1 MFPLRLFNVY
11 GTRSRTNSAY
21 GAALG
26 VFIKQKLSNHP
37 FTVIGSGKQKRDFIY
52 VDDVVKAFYASTKNN
67 IKNKIFNI
75 GSGNPRSVLEMLKI
89 LKGKKIYIPKRPGE
103 PNITHADIT
112 LAKKKIEMEAW
123 H

>member
-1 MFPLRLFNVY
+1 M
-11 GTRSRTNSAY
+11 
-21 GAALG
+21 
-26 VFIKQKLSNHP
+26 
-37 FTVIGSGKQKRDFIY
+37 
-52 VDDVVKAFYASTKNN
+52 VKAFYASTKNN

-112 LAKKKIEMEAW
+112 LARKKLKWKPGITLEKGLENVLKNIFYWKKSPLWTKSKIKNATKNW
-123 H
+123 FKYLK